1 MLISEARKKTSKT
14 WRTVEVDWA
23 EFTAKLR
30 EPLRT
35 GETTQEYR
43 RMSKADKDMAKAAAG
58 GFVGGDLGSGRRVS
72 QNLRSRSMITLDADN
87 AKPDSW
93 EFGAMMVPYRM
104 CCYTTHSH
112 TSEAPRI
119 RWIVPTSR
127 DMTPDE
133 YPAVARRVAEWLDMD
148 TMDPTTFDTVRL
160 FYYPTCSRDAK
171 YGFWE
176 QEGPLLDPD
185 EILASYGRDD
195 AWKDARLWPTA
206 KTETEVQVREAKR
219 QGEPTEKP
227 GIVGLFCRTYD
238 VPGAIDA
245 FLSDVYTEG
254 NHGRYTYAA
263 GSTAD
268 GAVLYNDGAF
278 LYSHHGTDPCGGQLV
293 NAFDLVRIHLFGD
306 LDAEGDTETEI
317 TKRASYKRMCE
328 FAAGDPEVK
337 KVAAQEKIEEVD
349 ARFGDLV
356 ETGAGERGTEEGGK
370 DAWHNQLTMDKK
382 TGEIE
387 PTIQNAMVLLRN
399 LPDFKGKLGYNPMS
413 DVITVKGDLPWW
425 EKQKHFRIDDLFQDV
440 LAGDDNDVI
449 LSKLT
454 QDGEHPWGENDW
466 SNFYAYFEPLGFQT
480 RGKTNGVLDHALK
493 NVSQENTYH
502 PIRSYLL
509 SLEWDGTPRVSTMFI
524 RWLGAEDT
532 PLDREITRLW
542 MMAGVDRIMRPGS
555 QFDQILITCGPQGI
569 GKSRML
575 RMLAR
580 GFFTNSIKAANMSK
594 ETAELLQGTW
604 VVEMGELDGM
614 KNGDQTTI
622 KNFISATTDRYRGA
636 YTRSAETHPRQ
647 CVLAGTSNEG
657 SFLRDDT
664 GERRYWIMPVK
675 GTGDDGTM
683 VGFKDEVDQLW
694 AEAVVMWKQRLIDRR
709 QPGQRMGDVD
719 AYLFLEDKK
728 LKHQM
733 EARQMGYKLPE
744 EDRDDIIGYLDT
756 RRPANWF
763 DMAPGDR
770 RRFALGDWIGDAS
783 ACTLEID
790 RISVKE
796 LRCELF
802 GERMEDTGKKTS
814 KSLRIVS
821 VLDSLPE
828 WRKTGKVRI
837 PGYGNGVHQTW
848 VRRGS
853 KADWE
858 SPDGPKA
865 VLMKERRD

>member
-43 RMSKADKDMAKAAAG
+43 RMSKADKDIAKAAAG

-306 LDAEGDTETEI
+306 LDAEGDGETEI

-328 FAAGDPEVK
+328 FAAEDAEVK
-337 KVAAQEKIEEVD
+337 KALAEENASRAEAAF
-349 ARFGDLV
+349 ADLV
-356 ETGAGERGTEEGGK
+356 GGECDAESEEGDKDDWKKQLQVDKKGVFVSSIDNIRLIVVNDALLKGKLLFNEFSGRLYATGALPWKKEPHVWEDADSSCLRWYLEKFWNIKGK
-370 DAWHNQLTMDKK
+370 DA
-382 TGEIE
+382 
-387 PTIQNAMVLLRN
+387 
-399 LPDFKGKLGYNPMS
+399 
-413 DVITVKGDLPWW
+413 VKDALN
-425 EKQKHFRIDDLFQDV
+425 V
-440 LAGDDNDVI
+440 
-449 LSKLT
+449 LT
-454 QDGEHPWGENDW
+454 QTNKIHPVRE
-466 SNFYAYFEPLGFQT
+466 Y
-480 RGKTNGVLDHALK
+480 LK
-493 NVSQENTYH
+493 GLT
-502 PIRSYLL
+502 
-509 SLEWDGTPRVSTMFI
+509 WDGVERLDTMLI
-524 RWLGAEDT
+524 DYLAAEDT
-532 PLDREITRLW
+532 PFTRAVTRKW
-542 MMAGVDRIMRPGS
+542 MVAACKRVFEPGCK
-555 QFDQILITCGPQGI
+555 FDTMLVLVSPQQGA
-569 GKSRML
+569 GKSML
-575 RMLAR
+575 GDTLA
-580 GFFTNSIKAANMSK
+580 GEWFKDGLKNLNDKDAMQ
-594 ETAELLQGTW
+594 ELQGKW
-604 VVEMGELDGM
+604 IIEMGEMAATRKSSNEVIKQSISCRLASYRKSFGEFT
-614 KNGDQTTI
+614 GD
-622 KNFISATTDRYRGA
+622 R
-636 YTRSAETHPRQ
+636 PRQ
-647 CVLAGTSNEG
+647 CVFIGSTNNREFIMDETGGRRFGPVEAHAGPETSVQRIEK
-657 SFLRDDT
+657 LRQD
-664 GERRYWIMPVK
+664 R
-675 GTGDDGTM
+675 
-683 VGFKDEVDQLW
+683 DQLW
-694 AEAVVMWKQRLIDRR
+694 AEAMVRYRGGEKVWLDDPELLKESLAEQERFSQTDEWLGLVQEYLDTPLPPDWADWDIDRR
-709 QPGQRMGDVD
+709 RDYIQGTDLTTEEQRARYTQVRDQVSIAEIRYELLWDDPKKGAGGNNETSRHLGRVMNVMPGWELAKNPRKTPFGRQKVYQRGGREDSEFTRKMGEV
-719 AYLFLEDKK
+719 K
-728 LKHQM
+728 
-733 EARQMGYKLPE
+733 
-744 EDRDDIIGYLDT
+744 
-756 RRPANWF
+756 
-763 DMAPGDR
+763 R
-770 RRFALGDWIGDAS
+770 RR
-783 ACTLEID
+783 
-790 RISVKE
+790 E
-796 LRCELF
+796 L
-802 GERMEDTGKKTS
+802 
-814 KSLRIVS
+814 
-821 VLDSLPE
+821 
-828 WRKTGKVRI
+828 
-837 PGYGNGVHQTW
+837 HH
-848 VRRGS
+848 
-853 KADWE
+853 
-858 SPDGPKA
+858 
-865 VLMKERRD
+865 